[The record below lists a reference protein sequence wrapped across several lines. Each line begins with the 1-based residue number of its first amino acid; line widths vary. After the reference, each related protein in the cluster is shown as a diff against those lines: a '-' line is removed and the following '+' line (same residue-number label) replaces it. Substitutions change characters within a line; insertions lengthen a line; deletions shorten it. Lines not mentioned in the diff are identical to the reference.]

1 LGYHY
6 YVMSMYKT
14 FEIAKILPHLPD
26 VAIPHTFSWVRNYQK
41 EDLLARLV
49 PIFES
54 LQCRY
59 SLVAMLNVFQVGL
72 RNFLSR
78 LVETNYVQDL
88 SPKELKTCQHI
99 DRPRLNW
106 AYTRAR
112 QCDVGD
118 PEAIKRL
125 PVTFSMIDNARRLR
139 NDIVHNHGLFTKR
152 YESDALHFDDAEVI
166 LHPDYQL
173 LRAQDEPVPIR
184 LTTDNILDFS
194 RSHIEVLHVLHN
206 EIQKHCFGHSDPYD
220 LAYDYGRQKKP
231 IEWNKVFSG
240 A

>member
-1 LGYHY
+1 
-6 YVMSMYKT
+6 MYKT
-14 FEIAKILPHLPD
+14 SEIAKILPHLPD
-26 VAIPHTFSWVRNYQK
+26 GAIPHTFSWVRYYQK
-41 EDLLARLV
+41 GDLLAKLI

-78 LVETNYVQDL
+78 LFETNHVQDL
-88 SPKELKTCQHI
+88 SPKKLEKGLHSDKH
-99 DRPRLNW
+99 RLNW

-125 PVTFSMIDNARRLR
+125 PVTFSRIDNARRLR
-139 NDIVHNHGLFTKR
+139 NDVVHNHGLFTER
-152 YESDALHFDDAEVI
+152 YESDALHFDNAEVI
-166 LHPDYQL
+166 LHPDYGLFKARQ
-173 LRAQDEPVPIR
+173 EPVPIR
-184 LTTDNILDFS
+184 LTTDNIVDFS
-194 RSHIEVLHVLHN
+194 RSHIEVVHVLHN

-220 LAYDYGRQKKP
+220 LAYDYRRQKKL
-231 IEWNKVFSG
+231 IEWDKVFSG

>member
-1 LGYHY
+1 
-6 YVMSMYKT
+6 MAMYKT
-14 FEIAKILPHLPD
+14 FEIAKILPNLPD
-26 VAIPHTFSWVRNYQK
+26 GVIPHTFSWVRYYQK
-41 EDLLARLV
+41 EDLLAKLV

-54 LQCRY
+54 IQCRY

-78 LVETNYVQDL
+78 LVETNHVQDL
-88 SPKELKTCQHI
+88 PPKELKACRRI

-118 PEAIKRL
+118 HEAIKRL
-125 PVTFSMIDNARRLR
+125 PVTFSRIDNARRLR
-139 NDIVHNHGLFTKR
+139 NDIIHNHGLFTDR
-152 YESDALHFDDAEVI
+152 YETDALHFDDAEVI
-166 LHPDYQL
+166 LHPDYAL
-173 LRAQDEPVPIR
+173 FKDRHESVPIT
-184 LTTDNILDFS
+184 LGTSHIEDFS

-206 EIQKHCFGHSDPYD
+206 EIQKDCFGHSDPD
-220 LAYDYGRQKKP
+220 DPAYDYRRAEKQ
-231 IEWNKVFSG
+231 IQWDRAFSG